1 MPGPYDLRYDA
12 HYAPQIPRF
21 MGAMGDPRVVNAVV
35 AMSNVNEARL
45 SRTPAPRSGVV
56 RKLLIY
62 VGTQSG
68 NIDVGVYDTASPR
81 AKLASTGSMT
91 CPAAGWRE
99 VSVTAFAVQQG
110 VSYEMALA
118 CDNTTATFGHFN
130 GAQATALPTGWWPT
144 PGGAAPKPNPRILTS
159 FPLPATMAEAS
170 LIQDSGRVF
179 IIGALVESA

>member
-1 MPGPYDLRYDA
+1 MPGDPRYDK
-12 HYAPQIPRF
+12 HYAPQIPRY

-35 AMSNVNEARL
+35 AVSNINEARL
-45 SRTPAPRSGVV
+45 SRANAPRSGVV

-68 NIDVGVYDTASPR
+68 NIDVGFYDTAATR
-81 AKLASTGSMT
+81 AKLVSTGSMA

-99 VSVTAFAVQQG
+99 IAVTATAVQQG
-110 VSYEMALA
+110 VSYEMSLA

-130 GAQATALPTGWWPT
+130 GAQVGQLPTGWWPVQ
-144 PGGAAPKPNPRILTS
+144 GGAAPKTNPRILSS

-170 LIQDSGRVF
+170 LVQDSGRVF
-179 IIGALVESA
+179 IVGALVESS